1 LDHEFLELCAKK
13 KLLRDQE
20 GNEKADTGIIRF
32 HTNITVMGY
41 LTLFGRLGISLKKEE
56 TEELIRQLKTIRK

>member
-1 LDHEFLELCAKK
+1 
-13 KLLRDQE
+13 
-20 GNEKADTGIIRF
+20 
-32 HTNITVMGY
+32 MGY